1 MNPAK
6 ITTSFIQR
14 HRRPA
19 AEREWLKAAFGVMLR
34 VARRNPE
41 FCMDDVWVELDKAYA
56 SGALPDIDMDHRVLG
71 PMLLHMCR
79 VGLISASGY
88 YIKSVRPGGGSR
100 PLMIWDSHLYTKVA
114 SAA

>member
-6 ITTSFIQR
+6 ITTSFIQH
-14 HRRPA
+14 HRRPV
-19 AEREWLKAAFGVMLR
+19 AEREWLKAAFSVMLR

-56 SGALPDIDMDHRVLG
+56 SGTLPDIDMDHRVLG

-79 VGLISASGY
+79 VGLIAASGY
-88 YIKSVRPGGGSR
+88 YVKSTRSGGGSR
-100 PLMIWDSHLYTKVA
+100 PIMLWRSFVYTKML
-114 SAA
+114 AA